1 MYFIASNAF
10 FLIFSHQTNEK
21 GLVTL
26 FSEPSLGDGNNGGL
40 HCLCNSI
47 FYLQL
52 SGLGNT
58 IADEQE
64 RVGFQ

>member
-40 HCLCNSI
+40 PSDAI
-47 FYLQL
+47 MTDFYKYFFDVSRLKL
-52 SGLGNT
+52 YC
-58 IADEQE
+58 
-64 RVGFQ
+64 F